1 MVDCDG
7 DTQAL
12 GWDLSTGRFF
22 CGDDDTGGSTFFL
35 DVGDGLTYHQVSSIS
50 FDAAHFTTTFT
61 ASQSFVRLDWGN
73 GGPASLSQDETVTGK
88 WVFSGGASFSTTPT
102 ALLNVE
108 GTVTTSGATAIAG
121 IFASTS
127 LVNSTTNGFQF
138 GNRFISTVYNT
149 MAASGSVGQLIRM
162 IDNTALSNTVRALEL
177 QSWSGSNTSGVNTAL
192 AAFGKTFGVHAYTDA
207 LAGAKSNP
215 AAIFAELGN
224 QVASKSGNAI
234 RAYTAYALTSDL
246 VDIFHTSSSYT
257 GDALMLDLA
266 SGSGTFTGNFIKAR
280 SGGTQ
285 FATLDSEGNLFVSL
299 RSTGIAAVCH
309 ANNGAQNNDELT
321 DCSGSVSA
329 DYMEMYP
336 TENGSEE
343 GDILVASFDDL
354 AITSASDRV
363 ARLVRSSTSYDQNI
377 IGIVSVA
384 SHAGDFNS
392 IGYNIK
398 KQDNPQPIALSGRV
412 KVKVN
417 LNNGPIAVGD
427 RITTSTVPGVGMKAT
442 EAGMVVG
449 IALEPIDELQS
460 DQSYGKIMVFVN
472 SGYWVPGQSDFADGV
487 ESPSIEFIYSG
498 MSVNDL
504 FASIVAR
511 FADLFEIVF
520 EKGIIR
526 VANIISDKLTT
537 KELCI
542 EDVCLTRD
550 QLKALLDVSG
560 VPQQAPDSTPTPS
573 PSVSATP
580 TPTVSESPTPT
591 PTSSPAVSESP
602 SPTPSA
608 SSEPQPEADPSPAE
622 TPSPTPTPEISS
634 TPIPAE
640 SPTPTPEISPSPTPE
655 PTPAD

>member
-1 MVDCDG
+1 
-7 DTQAL
+7 
-12 GWDLSTGRFF
+12 
-22 CGDDDTGGSTFFL
+22 
-35 DVGDGLTYHQVSSIS
+35 
-50 FDAAHFTTTFT
+50 
-61 ASQSFVRLDWGN
+61 
-73 GGPASLSQDETVTGK
+73 
-88 WVFSGGASFSTTPT
+88 
-102 ALLNVE
+102 
-108 GTVTTSGATAIAG
+108 
-121 IFASTS
+121 
-127 LVNSTTNGFQF
+127 
-138 GNRFISTVYNT
+138 
-149 MAASGSVGQLIRM
+149 
-162 IDNTALSNTVRALEL
+162 
-177 QSWSGSNTSGVNTAL
+177 
-192 AAFGKTFGVHAYTDA
+192 
-207 LAGAKSNP
+207 
-215 AAIFAELGN
+215 
-224 QVASKSGNAI
+224 
-234 RAYTAYALTSDL
+234 
-246 VDIFHTSSSYT
+246 
-257 GDALMLDLA
+257 
-266 SGSGTFTGNFIKAR
+266 
-280 SGGTQ
+280 
-285 FATLDSEGNLFVSL
+285 
-299 RSTGIAAVCH
+299 
-309 ANNGAQNNDELT
+309 
-321 DCSGSVSA
+321 
-329 DYMEMYP
+329 
-336 TENGSEE
+336 
-343 GDILVASFDDL
+343 
-354 AITSASDRV
+354 
-363 ARLVRSSTSYDQNI
+363 
-377 IGIVSVA
+377 
-384 SHAGDFNS
+384 
-392 IGYNIK
+392 
-398 KQDNPQPIALSGRV
+398 
-412 KVKVN
+412 
-417 LNNGPIAVGD
+417 
-427 RITTSTVPGVGMKAT
+427 MKAT

-640 SPTPTPEISPSPTPE
+640 SPPPTPEISPSPTPE